1 MEEHKK
7 YLEKQIDG
15 ILPCL
20 QEEFENA
27 ESIIS
32 QKTTRYAPLKKQVT
46 HRIFE
51 KKNTDT
57 LSKQEFY
64 QELSKYMII
73 GFFMSKH
80 FETDSHNLYIDIEM
94 LYQISKDY
102 HILLKGE
109 VVYKFLMNY
118 ERMTVFEIIEM
129 CKKLD
134 CLTK

>member
-32 QKTTRYAPLKKQVT
+32 EKTTRYAPLKKQVA

-64 QELSKYMII
+64 QELSKYMI
-73 GFFMSKH
+73 
-80 FETDSHNLYIDIEM
+80 YI
-94 LYQISKDY
+94 
-102 HILLKGE
+102 
-109 VVYKFLMNY
+109 
-118 ERMTVFEIIEM
+118 
-129 CKKLD
+129 
-134 CLTK
+134 LT